1 MAKLHEATV
10 DTPSKAYCRMEEAWD
25 PIDDLMGGTRA
36 MRRAGQR
43 WLPKEKGESPAA
55 YRARLTRSILYGA
68 FRDTVGS
75 AVSKPF
81 AKPVSVIGTAPD
93 YLAGIE
99 KDANR
104 ESLNLTG
111 FLRAV
116 MADAVSHGISYI
128 LVDYPKVG
136 EGMNF
141 GVEKALNIRP
151 YFVHVK
157 ARDLIFAKV
166 EERADGSD
174 AVTEIRMRE
183 CYAEA
188 DGYASIERKRVRVIK
203 APTFA
208 SDGTVAAP
216 GTWEIHEQDAKG
228 GWTTKEKGT
237 HTFPGIPI
245 VPVYTARTD
254 LFEADAPLEDLAW
267 LNIAHWQS
275 MSDQRNIVHT
285 ARVPILFGAGWDDED
300 KEQPFEIGS
309 SRVIMTSDPQAT
321 LAYVEHGGAAIDS
334 GAKDLA
340 DLEER
345 MQILGLQP
353 FMLRPGSQ
361 TATGQM
367 IDEGRAQSD
376 LKSWTI
382 GLQDA
387 ALEAYRMAA
396 LWVNQTLPSEFAV
409 NIHGDFELGM
419 KASQDIEQLIKM
431 RTAREISR
439 ETFLTEIKRRA
450 LIAESVDVEE
460 EIQRIEDE
468 GPALGTIGMGPNIPP
483 LKVKNGA

>member
-1 MAKLHEATV
+1 MAKLHEANV
-10 DTPSKAYCRMEEAWD
+10 DTPSRAYNRMAEAWD

-36 MRRAGQR
+36 MRSAGQR
-43 WLPKEKGESPAA
+43 WLPKEKGESPAC
-55 YRARLTRSILYGA
+55 YRARLSRSILYGA

-81 AKPVSVIGTAPD
+81 AKPVTIKGTAPD
-93 YLAGIE
+93 YLAGIAA
-99 KDANR
+99 DANR
-104 ESLNLTG
+104 EKLNLTG

-116 MADAVSHGISYI
+116 LVDAVSHGISYI

-136 EGMNF
+136 DGMNF
-141 GVEKALNIRP
+141 GVEKALDIRP

-157 ARDLIFAKV
+157 ARDLIFARV

-183 CYAEA
+183 CYSEVE
-188 DGYASIERKRVRVIK
+188 GYASIDRKRVRVIK

-208 SDGTVAAP
+208 PDGTVATQ
-216 GTWEIHEQDAKG
+216 GTWEIHEQDARG
-228 GWTTKEKGT
+228 GWMVKEKGT

-267 LNIAHWQS
+267 LSIAHWQS

-285 ARVPILFGAGWDDED
+285 ARVPILFGAGWQDED
-300 KEQPFEIGS
+300 KDLPFEIGS
-309 SRVIMTSDPQAT
+309 SRVIMASHHEAK
-321 LAYVEHGGAAIDS
+321 LAYVEHTGKAIECGAT
-334 GAKDLA
+334 DLK

-387 ALEAYRMAA
+387 ALEAYRMAGT
-396 LWVNQTLPSEFAV
+396 WVKQDIPSDFQV
-409 NIHGDFELGM
+409 LIHGDFELGM

-450 LIAESVDVEE
+450 LISDTVQVDE

-468 GPALGTIGMGPNIPP
+468 GPALGTIGLGPNIPP
-483 LKVKNGA
+483 MKVKNGA